1 MDAELNKIMGAVL
14 GTLTF
19 AMGLNIASAIIFT
32 PKKPA
37 IPGYDLPVPEPA
49 APAAG
54 SDQQAQ
60 AVPLPVLLASAD
72 AGKGESAAKKCAAC
86 HSFDKGGANKIG
98 PNLYGVVGR
107 AKGGHPGF
115 AYSTA
120 LKGKGG
126 AWTYEDLDGFL
137 ANPKGWLPGTI
148 MAFQGVSNPKERA
161 DIGSYLQKLAEA
173 PVAFPAPPPVDATVQ
188 PAAAPGPSQTEQR
201 SSPAM
206 PGQGVEPGPAPLQAQ
221 PQSAGPQTQPAAQ
234 SQPTPTQAPPGNS
247 GASAP
252 GTSPGAGTPAPA
264 PAQR

>member
-54 SDQQAQ
+54 GDQAAQ
-60 AVPLPVLLASAD
+60 AVPLPILLASAD
-72 AGKGESAAKKCAAC
+72 AGKGETAAKKCAAC
-86 HSFDKGGANKIG
+86 HTFDKGGPNKIG
-98 PNLYGVVGR
+98 PNLYGVIGR

-120 LKGKGG
+120 LKSKGG
-126 AWTYEDLDGFL
+126 NWTYEDMDGFL

-148 MAFQGVSNPKERA
+148 MAFQGISNPKERA
-161 DIGSYLQKLAEA
+161 DIEAYLQKLAEA
-173 PVAFPAPPPVDATVQ
+173 PVPFPPPPPADATVQ
-188 PAAAPGPSQTEQR
+188 PAAAPAA
-201 SSPAM
+201 PA
-206 PGQGVEPGPAPLQAQ
+206 PGQARDPAPAPLQAQ
-221 PQSAGPQTQPAAQ
+221 PQVVGNPAQPRAQ
-234 SQPTPTQAPPGNS
+234 NQPGPTQAPPGDS
-247 GASAP
+247 GTPAP
-252 GTSPGAGTPAPA
+252 ATPSSGGPSPAPA
-264 PAQR
+264 PAQQ